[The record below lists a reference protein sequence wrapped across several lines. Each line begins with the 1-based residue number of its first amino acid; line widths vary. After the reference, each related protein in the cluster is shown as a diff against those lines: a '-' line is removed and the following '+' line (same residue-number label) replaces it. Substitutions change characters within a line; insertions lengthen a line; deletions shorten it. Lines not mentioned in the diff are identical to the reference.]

1 MDGAKRFLRLPAV
14 MDMVGMAR
22 STIYK
27 RISDGT
33 FPAPV
38 QLGPRAVAWEEM
50 AIAKWQGGLQTGV
63 KKSAV

>member
-1 MDGAKRFLRLPAV
+1 MDGAKRFLRLPAM

-27 RISDGT
+27 QISAGI

-38 QLGPRAVAWEEM
+38 QLGPCGVAWEEM
-50 AIAKWQGGLQTGV
+50 AIAKWQGGLQTSV

>member
-1 MDGAKRFLRLPAV
+1 MDGVKRFLRLPAV

-27 RISDGT
+27 QISACI

-38 QLGPRAVAWEEM
+38 QLGPCAVAWEEM